1 MKKSKVMIG
10 MNGEQKDKFRA
21 DLAENFTHLLEEKQ
35 MDWVRGW
42 QIAGSTIPRNGVT
55 GNEYHGINYFALM
68 VESICKGYDDPRWVT
83 MAQIRDDLNKY
94 HPHESWHLEAGSH
107 GTKVEY
113 WFPYDRKEKR
123 FISWDQ
129 YENYMRGGEKV
140 DRFRAYPRYYTVFNA
155 SCIDGFKPYKSDLK
169 NENIRVDELIKTLSE
184 NMKVGIEYDGG
195 NAAYYSIGE
204 DKIHLPAP
212 KSFLSEAEFSGT
224 ALHELAHS
232 TGAFSRLN
240 RQIENQFGSEKY
252 AAEELIAEMTACF
265 MAPDLHEIDIAAFNR
280 FENNEAYLQSWIREI
295 RNAPET
301 LIQTIKAAQKAT
313 DYMEYQ
319 AGIITEHDYKI
330 KSGEALQDLKLD
342 TLRENS
348 HRELQTEI
356 QKTDQEKEEISS
368 ENQGQRVLPRTEK
381 AQTMRINR

>member
-1 MKKSKVMIG
+1 

-21 DLAENFTHLLEEKQ
+21 DLAEKFTHLLEEKQ

-42 QIAGSTIPRNGVT
+42 QIAGSTIPRNGAT

-107 GTKVEY
+107 GTKIEY

-129 YENYMRGGEKV
+129 YESYMRSGEKV

-155 SCIDGFKPYKSDLK
+155 SCVEGMKPIEQALENEENRID
-169 NENIRVDELIKTLSE
+169 NLIETLSLKM
-184 NMKVGIEYDGG
+184 NVPIEYDGG
-195 NAAYYSIGE
+195 SNAYYSIEE
-204 DKIHLPAP
+204 DKIHLPDP
-212 KSFLSEAEFSGT
+212 SLFVNSAELNGT

-232 TGAFSRLN
+232 TGAYSRLN

-265 MAPDLHEIDIAAFNR
+265 MAPDLRDVDLAAFNK
-280 FENNEAYLQSWIREI
+280 FENNEAYLQSWIQEI

-301 LIQTIKAAQKAT
+301 LIQAIKAAQKAT
-313 DYMEYQ
+313 DYMEYS
-319 AGIITEHDYKI
+319 AGIITEQEYEI
-330 KSGEALQDLKLD
+330 KSGEALKDLKLES
-342 TLRENS
+342 LRESS
-348 HRELQTEI
+348 HRDLQTEI
-356 QKTDQEKEEISS
+356 QKTDQEKEKIASD
-368 ENQGQRVLPRTEK
+368 NQGKCVLPRAEK
-381 AQTMRINR
+381 TQPVRINR